1 MLEELDFEE
10 LEGASII
17 EKRRAINLACR
28 RYSWHKD
35 RKYLKKCAIVL
46 LLAIVLASAVLV
58 VLPGSAWLVPVT
70 GGAVLII
77 SYLLRSDEAERIRPL
92 LKKSL
97 HDVRRHAHM

>member
-1 MLEELDFEE
+1 MLEELDFDE
-10 LEGASII
+10 LEGASIV

-35 RKYLKKCAIVL
+35 RQYLKKCAIVL
-46 LLAIVLASAVLV
+46 ILAIVIASVALV
-58 VLPGSAWLVPVT
+58 VLPGSVWLVPVAVFT
-70 GGAVLII
+70 GVIM

-97 HDVRRHAHM
+97 DDVRQHPHM